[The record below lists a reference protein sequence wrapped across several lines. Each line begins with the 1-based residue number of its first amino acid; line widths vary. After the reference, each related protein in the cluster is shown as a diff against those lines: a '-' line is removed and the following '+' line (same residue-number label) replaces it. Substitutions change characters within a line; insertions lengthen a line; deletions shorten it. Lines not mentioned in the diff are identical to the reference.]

1 MDLQIR
7 NFGAIENADVKFD
20 GLTVIAGEND
30 TGKSTVGK
38 LVFAVIKA
46 VDLYKKELFTDKEK
60 KINKQVEDLYILARR
75 LSDTHEPAMKEFE
88 VNGFL
93 DELRPFI
100 NSNLY
105 ASEKSKID
113 YDKLKPIFTRKINA
127 ANEIRSKV
135 LPRVDYI
142 DSVDM
147 LTYIHNIKDET
158 KREINKSNVLQQ
170 VLKKVLTIEFRSD
183 FTPQNTDKETF
194 FSIKEGD
201 NGLVEVFGKNNII
214 NRATPHDVTLPFEE
228 VTFIESPIVM
238 QFFKLIGAKD
248 NEKTWFI
255 PSYIKDLAL
264 KIVKANYIISSEI
277 QSEEILNLSNKITEI
292 IGGKWSFDGD
302 EEDFIFS
309 VNGENTPQKYPSNN
323 TASGIKSFGII
334 QLLLL
339 AEILNNR
346 SLLIIDEPE
355 THLHPKWQVE
365 YAKVICLLVKHEI
378 PVLLTSHSPYLI
390 QALRRYSEEFGIER
404 FTNYYLAERNDNGLV
419 DIEHVNHDLNRVFL
433 KLSQPLH
440 DLVWK

>member
-1 MDLQIR
+1 
-7 NFGAIENADVKFD
+7 
-20 GLTVIAGEND
+20 
-30 TGKSTVGK
+30 
-38 LVFAVIKA
+38 
-46 VDLYKKELFTDKEK
+46 
-60 KINKQVEDLYILARR
+60 
-75 LSDTHEPAMKEFE
+75 MKEFV
-88 VNGFL
+88 VNSFL

-105 ASEKSKID
+105 ASKKSKID
-113 YDKLKPIFTRKINA
+113 YDKLKAIFTRKIKA
-127 ANEIRSKV
+127 ANQIRSNV
-135 LPRVDYI
+135 LPPVDYI

-147 LTYIHNIKDET
+147 LTYLNNIENEI
-158 KREINKSNVLQQ
+158 KREVDKSNILQQ
-170 VLKKVLTIEFRSD
+170 VFKKVLTTEFRSD

-201 NGLVEVFGKNNII
+201 NELVEVFGKNNII
-214 NRATPHDVTLPFEE
+214 NRAIPHDVTLPFEE

-238 QFFKLIGAKD
+238 QFFKLIGVKD
-248 NEKTWFI
+248 NEKTRSI
-255 PSYIKDLAL
+255 PLYIKDLAL
-264 KIVKANYIISSEI
+264 KIIKANYIISSEI
-277 QSEEILNLSNKITEI
+277 QGEDILNLSNKITEI
-292 IGGKWSFDGD
+292 IGGKWSFDET
-302 EEDFIFS
+302 EEDFVFS

-365 YAKVICLLVKHEI
+365 YAKVICLLVKHKI
-378 PVLLTSHSPYLI
+378 PVLLTSHSPYFI
-390 QALRRYSEEFGIER
+390 EATRYYSEKYGIEQ

-419 DIEHVNHDLNRVFL
+419 DIEHVNDNLNRIFV

-440 DLVWK
+440 DLVWQ